1 MHQVDVNW
9 RPRFLPLVELLL
21 LFPPSLLRSF
31 FLRTNATFLPSVI
44 CSADSPSGPW
54 RTPPS
59 NLSTPGG
66 GLFTQCWL
74 GVPWTALATFHPS
87 FLTPMLIHSSPSFF
101 STIHNPPYP
110 QTTAIPLC
118 GSCALPAHPSVAVWS
133 STVGQGI
140 GLLRQQGCKSVAI
153 FTSLPEEPTARAGL
167 WLCGSVLFSVKWWIL
182 FFSERPCCILICAP
196 QIGRSRKK
204 PRMFTFSNIHG
215 WLTCNYIRVMNIF
228 VCIVCILCWCRPKN
242 EDLKIMLMQLC

>member
-21 LFPPSLLRSF
+21 LFPPSLLLSF

-44 CSADSPSGPW
+44 CSADSRSGPW

-74 GVPWTALATFHPS
+74 GVPWTALVTSFPS

-101 STIHNPPYP
+101 STIPPP
-110 QTTAIPLC
+110 QSHATPL
-118 GSCALPAHPSVAVWS
+118 SVVHVPS
-133 STVGQGI
+133 
-140 GLLRQQGCKSVAI
+140 R
-153 FTSLPEEPTARAGL
+153 PTPLELSG
-167 WLCGSVLFSVKWWIL
+167 
-182 FFSERPCCILICAP
+182 AP
-196 QIGRSRKK
+196 QLGQDLDLPCRSPGSKDVNQGWFLQAFLRN
-204 PRMFTFSNIHG
+204 PRPGQVSPCVLACYSQQSSDFYSSQWDPVSF
-215 WLTCNYIRVMNIF
+215 
-228 VCIVCILCWCRPKN
+228 
-242 EDLKIMLMQLC
+242 

>member
-21 LFPPSLLRSF
+21 FPPSLLLSF

-74 GVPWTALATFHPS
+74 GVPWTALVTSLLS
-87 FLTPMLIHSSPSFF
+87 FLTPMLIHSSASFF
-101 STIHNPPYP
+101 STIQNSP
-110 QTTAIPLC
+110 QTPATPPLH
-118 GSCALPAHPSVAVWS
+118 GSCALTAHPSVWS
-133 STVGQGI
+133 STLGQGI
-140 GLLRQQGCKSVAI
+140 RLLCRRPGSKDVNQSWFLQAFLRNPRPGRVSGC
-153 FTSLPEEPTARAGL
+153 
-167 WLCGSVLFSVKWWIL
+167 VLECYS
-182 FFSERPCCILICAP
+182 
-196 QIGRSRKK
+196 Q
-204 PRMFTFSNIHG
+204 
-215 WLTCNYIRVMNIF
+215 
-228 VCIVCILCWCRPKN
+228 
-242 EDLKIMLMQLC
+242 